1 VLHAR
6 DRWLKPGGAIL
17 PDTAHMYVA
26 GFGKGGTSLPFWE
39 DVYGFD
45 MQFVG
50 QEVVHDATQ
59 MPIIDV
65 VDRKDVVTNS
75 CLVQSFDLVT
85 MKTEDVDF
93 TSEFHL
99 ELPSEKDRS
108 GVGKNNITTPE
119 SANIVCCYGLV
130 VWFDTGFTDRF
141 CREQPVL
148 LSTSPHNP
156 KTHWSQTLLTF
167 REPIA
172 LTHSLMDFSKKADIE
187 KIGSESL
194 PALAL
199 NGRLSIARSSRH
211 RSIDISVEISAIQK
225 DGLKRTWP
233 VQMFDI

>member
-1 VLHAR
+1 
-6 DRWLKPGGAIL
+6 
-17 PDTAHMYVA
+17 
-26 GFGKGGTSLPFWE
+26 
-39 DVYGFD
+39 
-45 MQFVG
+45 
-50 QEVVHDATQ
+50 
-59 MPIIDV
+59 
-65 VDRKDVVTNS
+65 
-75 CLVQSFDLVT
+75 

-108 GVGKNNITTPE
+108 GFGENNIMTPE

-130 VWFDTGFTDRF
+130 LWFDTRFTDRF
-141 CREQPVL
+141 SREQPAL

-172 LTHSLMDFSKKADIE
+172 LTDSLMDFSEKAGIE

-211 RSIDISVEISAIQK
+211 RSIDISVEISAIQR